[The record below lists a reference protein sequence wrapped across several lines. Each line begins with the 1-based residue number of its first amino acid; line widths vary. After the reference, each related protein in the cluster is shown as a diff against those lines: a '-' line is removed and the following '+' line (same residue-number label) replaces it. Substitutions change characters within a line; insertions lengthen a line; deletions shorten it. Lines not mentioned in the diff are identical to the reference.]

1 MLKLDSTKGY
11 PMLLKKA
18 GTTINFVHTEKINVG
33 DELTISYKVMKVEEI
48 VEERQ
53 VKGNHDVP
61 TTFYSVKVIITQDVT
76 PVKKPVA

>member
-18 GTTINFVHTEKINVG
+18 GT
-33 DELTISYKVMKVEEI
+33 KVMKVEEI
-48 VEERQ
+48 VEERPAK
-53 VKGNHDVP
+53 VNHDVP
-61 TTFYSVKVIITQDVT
+61 ATFYSVKVIITQDVT